1 MAAPVP
7 FAQRT
12 KPATT
17 NVGSLSNVQVVTSHG
32 HTAVSHLS
40 SKVVVEHTEGYTNV
54 MVDPTNSTPTNG
66 IVLMPM
72 PNPPTMTSPL
82 KPISIS
88 LQISSPDANVTVE
101 HVCLVI
107 GQNMPFTASQLAQSD
122 SFSIPISADSTIP
135 YEMEEGI
142 SLILGVKS
150 HVQYGRLCL
159 ACASVVFST

>member
-88 LQISSPDANVTVE
+88 LQISSVDANVTVE
-101 HVCLVI
+101 DILLVF
-107 GQNMPFTASQLAQSD
+107 GQGMAFTASGLAQSD

-135 YEMEEGI
+135 YEMEDGI

-150 HVQYGRLCL
+150 HAQNGRLGL
-159 ACASVVFST
+159 SCASVVFST

>member
-12 KPATT
+12 KPATS

-32 HTAVSHLS
+32 YTAVSHLS
-40 SKVVVEHTEGYTNV
+40 SKVIIEHTEGYSTV
-54 MVDPTNSTPTNG
+54 MVDTTNTTPSNG
-66 IVLMPM
+66 MVLIPM
-72 PNPPTMTSPL
+72 SNPPTMTSPL

-88 LQISSPDANVTVE
+88 LQISSNDAAVTVE
-101 HVCLVI
+101 DVYLLF
-107 GQNMPFTASQLAQSD
+107 GEGMAFAASELAQSG
-122 SFSIPISADSTIP
+122 SFSIPVSADSTIP

-150 HVQYGRLCL
+150 HAQYGRLSL
-159 ACASVVFST
+159 MCASVVFST